1 MSDTAVPCW
10 FPFPPDPACAGLTRL
25 YCVPP
30 AGSGATL
37 YLPWRTTMA
46 GLFDVW
52 PVQLPGHETRRREA
66 PVARIEPLAEALAD
80 AIEAHGAHHAAAAAD
95 YALFGHSY
103 GALVAFET
111 VRILQARRAALPVFL
126 AASGSRAPH
135 QGGRARIED
144 GLAFLRTAGGTPP
157 EVLENEE
164 FMALIL
170 PALRADLEAESV
182 YLRTSE
188 ARLQLPIA
196 AFGGRADPFVAPEDV
211 ASWAAHTAQ
220 WCSVALFEGG
230 HFFLAEAAASV
241 RGRLAAVLEQAGG
254 IRTLQ

>member
-1 MSDTAVPCW
+1 MSDTAVQRW
-10 FPFPPDPACAGLTRL
+10 FPFPPDPAGTGLTRL

-37 YLPWRTTMA
+37 YLPWRAAMA

-52 PVQLPGHETRRREA
+52 PVQLPGRETRRSEA
-66 PVARIEPLAEALAD
+66 PVVRIEPLAEALAD
-80 AIEAHGAHHAAAAAD
+80 AIEADGAAAASD
-95 YALFGHSY
+95 FALYGHSY

-111 VRILQARRAALPVFL
+111 VRILQARRAVLPLFL

-135 QGGRARIED
+135 QGGRARIE
-144 GLAFLRTAGGTPP
+144 GGREFLRAAGGTPP

-230 HFFLAEAAASV
+230 HFFLSEAAASV
-241 RGRLAAVLEQAGG
+241 RGRLAAVLEQARSV
-254 IRTLQ
+254 RTLR

>member
-1 MSDTAVPCW
+1 MSDTADRSPW
-10 FPFPPDPACAGLTRL
+10 FPFPPESGPGAAPRL

-37 YLPWRTTMA
+37 YLPWRRAMA
-46 GLFDVW
+46 GLFEIW
-52 PVQLPGHETRRREA
+52 PVQLPGHETRRRDV
-66 PVARIEPLAEALAD
+66 PVARIEPLAEDLAD
-80 AIEAHGAHHAAAAAD
+80 AIEAEQAGSCTD
-95 YALFGHSY
+95 YALFGHSF

-111 VRILQARRAALPVFL
+111 ARLLQARQLPQPLFL
-126 AASGSRAPH
+126 VASASRAPH
-135 QGGRARIED
+135 QGGRARTQDSVE
-144 GLAFLRTAGGTPP
+144 FLRTAGGTPP

-188 ARLQLPIA
+188 ARLRVPIA
-196 AFGGRADPFVAPEDV
+196 ALGGRADPYVAPEDV

-220 WCSVALFEGG
+220 WCSVTLFDGG
-230 HFFLAEAAASV
+230 HFFLADDVAAV
-241 RGRLAAVLEQAGG
+241 RARLATVLEQA
-254 IRTLQ
+254 RCVRASS